1 MCPVKVVAVT
11 PVHNR
16 RNETLR
22 CLRSLFGSDLSDI
35 AVHVIVVDDGST
47 DGSAEAIRQQFPNV
61 EILTGNGNLWYTGGM
76 NLGLA
81 GALEHDPDYILG
93 FNNDSIFDGQCLRR
107 LVECGRENP
116 RSVVGAILLD
126 WETPHK
132 LFQVSPRW
140 ETWTGGFRHW
150 RHQTIWTIPQ
160 KPWKVDLIVGNCVLF
175 PAEAVKEVGLMN
187 IKKFPQYGDAE
198 YTPRMKRNGWR
209 LLIEPKAR
217 IFCKPNDVVGGF
229 RNLSAGT
236 QFRALF
242 LDKTGPY
249 SLKRRFNATLY
260 GAPTKIHGLIAF
272 VLFFIRLAAGRN
284 MEGSWGE
291 QRDERPLAEM
301 FSRSTVDHRNEVR
314 PSS

>member
-1 MCPVKVVAVT
+1 MRPVKVVAVT

-16 RNETLR
+16 RDETLR
-22 CLRSLFGSDLSDI
+22 CLRSLFRSDLSDI
-35 AVHVIVVDDGST
+35 DLHVIVVDDGST
-47 DGSAEAIRQQFPNV
+47 DESAGAIRQQFPNV
-61 EILTGNGNLWYTGGM
+61 EILTGDGNLWYTGGM

-81 GALEHDPDYILG
+81 GALKHAPDYILG
-93 FNNDSIFDGQCLRR
+93 FNNDSIFDEQCVRQ
-107 LVECGRENP
+107 LVECAEENP

-132 LFQVSPRW
+132 LFQVAPRW

-160 KPWKVDLIVGNCVLF
+160 KPWEVDLIVGNCVLF
-175 PAEAVKEVGLMN
+175 PADAVKQVGLMD

-198 YTPRMKRNGWR
+198 YTPRMKRRGWH

-217 IFCKPNDVVGGF
+217 IFCKPNDIVQGF
-229 RNLSAGT
+229 RNLSIGG
-236 QFRALF
+236 QIRALF

-260 GAPTKIHGLIAF
+260 GAPTKLQGLIAF
-272 VLFFIRLAAGRN
+272 IVFFIRLAAGRN

-291 QRDERPLAEM
+291 QQQERPLAEL
-301 FSRSTVDHRNEVR
+301 FSRSIVDQRKEVQ